1 MKTAD
6 MIATLDAWH
15 TTLTNVMSDPAV
27 IDCDD
32 RLSEL
37 KDEIAAMTDR
47 FRDGETVS

>member
-15 TTLTNVMSDPAV
+15 TTLETALKLELTDHDA
-27 IDCDD
+27 
-32 RLSEL
+32 LAEL
-37 KDEIAAMTDR
+37 KDEISALADR